1 MARPSKAPGN
11 MRSHQPDK
19 TDPTADGNTARCQR
33 CRQQELD
40 RFSVSARFLIANKS
54 CAGYGLNLQYCHT
67 AVYYNNDWS
76 WATRAQSED
85 RLHRLGQAHDVEI
98 VDIYAED
105 TIDQRI
111 LACLERK
118 ENLAERFRSELKL
131 RNGALW
137 LHGRETED
145 NK

>member
-1 MARPSKAPGN
+1 M
-11 MRSHQPDK
+11 
-19 TDPTADGNTARCQR
+19 
-33 CRQQELD
+33 
-40 RFSVSARFLIANKS
+40 
-54 CAGYGLNLQYCHT
+54 QYCHT

-118 ENLAERFRSELKL
+118 ENLAERFRSELKR
-131 RNGALW
+131 RNGVLW

-145 NK
+145 YK